1 MIRAMIHGI
10 VFSTLL
16 FIFACKKE
24 IGSSIATNTALTF
37 SLSTP
42 SEIVQGN
49 ALTVAI
55 EVENADSLF
64 ALSFE
69 LHYDSALFET
79 DTIIAGNLFTDPYLP
94 SNSDFLS
101 DGEVPV
107 VLGELGTVQ
116 GSASGT
122 ACSIILKSEKK
133 GTDLLYI
140 RSLHMIKRDGSD
152 IDGFN
157 ALSVETI
164 KVKIIE

>member
-1 MIRAMIHGI
+1 MKERFIISLCLLVLVCSCNEEEEIPPNTSLQIRLTA
-10 VFSTLL
+10 
-16 FIFACKKE
+16 
-24 IGSSIATNTALTF
+24 SS
-37 SLSTP
+37 
-42 SEIVQGN
+42 SELVLGEP
-49 ALTVAI
+49 LTVSI
-55 EVENADSLF
+55 EVKNADSLF

-69 LHYDSALFET
+69 LHYGPAIFET
-79 DTIIAGNLFTDPYLP
+79 ETIIAGDLFIDPFLP
-94 SNSDFLS
+94 INQKFLS